1 MCKVWNIWNI
11 KKKLDS
17 LERDVA
23 ELQSLITLDDIRQHI
38 GEDYARQLDR
48 MSDAEAVEHLRSVD
62 DSRVEGAYVIL
73 SERLD
78 RTTLAGICLE
88 YLSHRGHD
96 HRLMGALGIG
106 SALKRTHNREV
117 CRTLAHIVR
126 NIHEAGD
133 VRSAAYTSL
142 ELIDWGKTLPLFGS
156 VLSLFGGVC
165 ESDEAEGELE
175 HIDWR
180 FVDSFL

>member
-1 MCKVWNIWNI
+1 MWNLR
-11 KKKLDS
+11 KKLDS
-17 LERDVA
+17 LKREIA
-23 ELQSLITLDDIRQHI
+23 ELQSMITLDHIREHI
-38 GEDYARQLDR
+38 GEDYAHQLDR

-62 DSRVEGAYVIL
+62 ESRLQGAYIIL

-78 RTTLAGICLE
+78 PTTLAGICLE
-88 YLSHRGHD
+88 YLSRPGHD

-106 SALKRTHNREV
+106 SALKCTDNREV

-126 NIHEAGD
+126 NTHEAGD

-156 VLSLFGGVC
+156 ILK
-165 ESDEAEGELE
+165 SDDASPGLE
-175 HIDWR
+175 HVDWS